1 MTTVVTGLGVVAPN
15 GLGTDSYWKAT
26 LDGRSGIGPLTGFD
40 TGRYAARLAG
50 QVLDFEATDH
60 IPGRLLPQTDVSTR
74 FALAAADWA
83 LTDAG
88 VDTGALP
95 DYDMGVVTA
104 NALGG
109 FAFTHRE
116 FHKLWSQ
123 GPGHVSVYE
132 SFAWFYA
139 VNTGQISI
147 RNGMRG
153 PSSAV
158 VTEQAGGLDAL
169 GHARRTIRQGTPLMV
184 TGGVDSALDPWGW
197 AAHLS
202 SGRVSTAGSVR
213 DAYRPFAAGATGYVP
228 GEGGAIMVLEDES
241 AARRRGATVYGGIA
255 GYAAT
260 FDPAPGSPRPPG
272 LRRAAEMALAD
283 AGLTA
288 SDVDVVFADAAGVP
302 DLDRAEADAIR
313 GVFGPRGVPVAA
325 PKALVGRLFG
335 GGGALD
341 VATALLSLRD
351 GVIPAVPGAVDVPD
365 DYGIDLVHG
374 EARPARLSTALVL
387 ARGKG
392 GFNSAIVV
400 RRATADNQH

>member
-1 MTTVVTGLGVVAPN
+1 MTTVVTGLGVLAPN
-15 GLGTDSYWKAT
+15 GLGVESYWKAT
-26 LDGRSGIGPLTGFD
+26 LDGRSGIGPLEGFD
-40 TGRYAARLAG
+40 TSRYAARLAG
-50 QVLDFEATDH
+50 QVRDFEARDH

-123 GPGHVSVYE
+123 GPEYVSVYE

-202 SGRVSTAGSVR
+202 SGRVSLVDSAER
-213 DAYRPFAAGATGYVP
+213 AYRPFAADATGYVP
-228 GEGGAIMVLEDES
+228 GEGGAIVVLEEES
-241 AARRRGATVYGGIA
+241 AARRRGAPTVYGSIV

-260 FDPAPGSPRPPG
+260 FDPPPGSPRPPG
-272 LRRAAEMALAD
+272 LRRAAETALVD
-283 AGLTA
+283 AGISA

-302 DLDRAEADAIR
+302 ELDRAEAEAVR
-313 GVFGPRGVPVAA
+313 GIFGPRRVPVAA
-325 PKALVGRLFG
+325 PKALVGRLFA

-341 VATALLSLRD
+341 VVTALLAMRD
-351 GVIPAVPGAVDVPD
+351 GVIPAVPGDVDVPD
-365 DYGIDLVHG
+365 DYGLDLVHG
-374 EARPARLSTALVL
+374 EPRQARLSHALVL

-400 RRATADNQH
+400 RGTTADN